1 MSRPDS
7 LDSVNNSHDEKARD
21 AEVLVF
27 RVFMPQV
34 LKIRATY
41 INFFL
46 FMLQICHFNTHIL
59 LAGSDLKSK
68 LFELENFK
76 A

>member
-7 LDSVNNSHDEKARD
+7 LDSVNSSHDEEARD
-21 AEVLVF
+21 AEVPVF

-41 INFFL
+41 INYFFL
-46 FMLQICHFNTHIL
+46 FMLQICHFNTYIL

-68 LFELENFK
+68 LF
-76 A
+76 